1 MKTRLAVSEK
11 PFLFS
16 AGVVWLALAS
26 SILCLAQ
33 SKQSASSS
41 TTRSQIR
48 MTVVKPDMVNEW
60 VALQKNQVN
69 PALKKAGVSTRTVL
83 TNAYGNAYEYLS
95 VTPLQNY
102 SELDGEGPLIHAL
115 GKDGGAHLQ
124 ASLSK
129 CIESQHVYISTLV
142 NELSSPPD
150 PKAPAPVWVTIRF
163 RTAPGKTAEYENY
176 FKTDLAPVYAKAK
189 ATGKIAG
196 YGFTR
201 RGFGADPLDRTL
213 VIYGNKFADLEAG
226 NPLTQVL
233 GQEAAAKLQAKGVG
247 MATVVE
253 QLVRRR
259 VADLSF

>member
-1 MKTRLAVSEK
+1 MNARQLVSQTS
-11 PFLFS
+11 FLFS
-16 AGVVWLALAS
+16 AGVVSLALAS

-33 SKQSASSS
+33 SKQSPSSS
-41 TTRSQIR
+41 TQRSQIR
-48 MTVVKPDMVNEW
+48 LTVVKPDMLNEW
-60 VALQKNQVN
+60 LALQKNQVN
-69 PALKKAGVSTRTVL
+69 PALKKAGISTRTVL

-102 SELDGEGPLIHAL
+102 SALDGEGPLIQAL
-115 GKDGGAHLQ
+115 GKDASARLQ

-142 NELSSPPD
+142 NELSSLPD
-150 PKAPAPVWVTIRF
+150 PKAPALVWVTVRF
-163 RTAPGKTAEYENY
+163 RTAPGKTADYENY

-189 ATGKIAG
+189 SMGKIAG

-213 VIYGNKFADLEAG
+213 VIYANKFADLEGG

-233 GQEAAAKLQAKGVG
+233 GQEGAAKLQAKAVG
-247 MATVVE
+247 MATPVE